1 MKDII
6 SDLKVLGKDIYRNLL
21 KYPLQRLFKGYC
33 DEDLWGLDAYVVRR
47 TLPALKA
54 FRKKKICGYPSD
66 FKNMKEWLKTIDKMI
81 YALENLDSDYLP
93 KKWKDV
99 KEGLELLGKYLQSLW
114 D

>member
-1 MKDII
+1 MNEII
-6 SDLKVLGKDIYRNLL
+6 ADLRVLGKDIYRNLL

-33 DEDLWGLDAYVVRR
+33 DKDLWGLDTYMARR
-47 TLPALKA
+47 ILPALKA
-54 FRKKKICGYPSD
+54 FRKKKICGHPHE

-81 YALENLDSDYLP
+81 FALDNLDSDDT

-99 KEGLELLGKYLQSLW
+99 KEGLELLGKHFSSLW